1 MSGTSG
7 EHEHEHEQG
16 RGPGS
21 DLRPSVARRPLPWR
35 VLHALILGLF
45 TYQCLYASWQVFVV
59 FQPPGTFGPLSATAA
74 EVSTELVL
82 TRRLYAIEGWI
93 AFSGMAIYL
102 ALTELRPRFWPP
114 PT

>member
-1 MSGTSG
+1 MSGGG
-7 EHEHEHEQG
+7 EEQ
-16 RGPGS
+16 PP
-21 DLRPSVARRPLPWR
+21 RPPTARRPLAWG

-45 TYQCLYASWQVFVV
+45 SYQCLYAAWQVFVV
-59 FQPPGTFGPLSATAA
+59 FQPAGTFGPLSSTAA

-93 AFSGMAIYL
+93 AFSGMAVYL

-114 PT
+114 SR